1 MKYST
6 AYSTTLILVFSTIAF
21 AAQANS
27 GSALA
32 KITDLSFQ
40 TFDISP
46 SDGLSPSYQILPNQG
61 FSSIQFDSGYDSYTG
76 NTVYATLADN
86 EISNATNFGKID
98 SSSLESRVTGSGT
111 RYFHDSQALVSTFGF
126 DHYNLRIAPKSGI
139 VLSANTYLSTQATCT
154 DPVPPFSFDTCS
166 STAKVTLELSR
177 LYDNGHSNSSYFY
190 KEVGSYQPSGFFSE
204 NISLSYTNTTNDF
217 QDIRL
222 NLLAGVSVR
231 SNNSV
236 VPEPSAYLLLGAGLA
251 VMAWRR
257 RIKPS

>member
-6 AYSTTLILVFSTIAF
+6 AFSTTLALVLSTLAL

-27 GSALA
+27 GLAVA

-46 SDGLSPSYQILPNQG
+46 SDGLTPSYQILSNQG
-61 FSSIQFDSGYDSYTG
+61 FSSVQFDSGYESYTG

-86 EISNATNFGKID
+86 QIFNGTNSGKID
-98 SSSLESRVTGSGT
+98 SSSLEARATGSGT
-111 RYFHDSQALVSTFGF
+111 RYFHDTQALVSTFGF
-126 DHYNLRIAPKSGI
+126 DYYNLRIAPKSGI
-139 VLSANTYLSTQATCT
+139 VLSANAHLSTQASCT
-154 DPVPPFSFDTCS
+154 DPVPPFSFDICS

-177 LYDNGHSNSSYFY
+177 LYDNGHSDSSYFY
-190 KEVGSYQPSGFFSE
+190 KEVGAYQPSGFFFE
-204 NISLSYTNTTNDF
+204 NISLSYTNTTIDF

-236 VPEPSAYLLLGAGLA
+236 VPEPSAYFLLGGGLA
-251 VMAWRR
+251 VLVWRR
-257 RIKPS
+257 RLKSS